1 MSKNSSLPSQEQQET
16 SELNGSGGGEREGD
30 KGAKAFCPGWR
41 HQPGQK
47 GGILSRLVAPTGT
60 KGSRSLL
67 SRLETPTGTKDPL
80 FCPGWCL
87 QPGQK
92 PLHGLTSIDILLFV
106 FTAPLSPSLISFFFP
121 RHLLPVNF
129 LPSRS
134 HPSHSLP
141 SMRPSPARAGTGE
154 PPHGRGRGPASH
166 RGGAGCRAC
175 RTASCRRCRP
185 AGTART
191 GAGQQQSS
199 RPAAAALD
207 RPAAVGRQETTRPAA
222 AAAQTGAGWGL
233 PSRHR
238 SAWPSAGVRDSC
250 RRGPARART
259 ATNRGLCC

>member
-1 MSKNSSLPSQEQQET
+1 M
-16 SELNGSGGGEREGD
+16 
-30 KGAKAFCPGWR
+30 
-41 HQPGQK
+41 
-47 GGILSRLVAPTGT
+47 SRLEAPTGT
-60 KGSRSLL
+60 KGWLFILVGGSNRDK
-67 SRLETPTGTKDPL
+67 RLAQPFVPVGDTNRDKRPP

-92 PLHGLTSIDILLFV
+92 LLHGLTSIDILLFI

-166 RGGAGCRAC
+166 RGGAGRRAC

-185 AGTART
+185 MGMART
-191 GAGQQQSS
+191 GAGRRARRLGRVQASSS
-199 RPAAAALD
+199 RPD
-207 RPAAVGRQETTRPAA
+207 RQQQPW
-222 AAAQTGAGWGL
+222 TGQQ
-233 PSRHR
+233 P
-238 SAWPSAGVRDSC
+238 
-250 RRGPARART
+250 
-259 ATNRGLCC
+259 